1 MATITPGGSLTNVL
15 EAEWAP
21 TFKLQCNE
29 EARIFPTFDTPDGVS
44 KIGNLL
50 HISKISRITPTAVA
64 LATNDGKSLTYT
76 ANTENDFTVSPSFA
90 YGAVEITQMAEQR
103 LLRMP
108 NYKAGLR
115 KQIVAGLVAKKD
127 ADAGLLATS
136 VSTTKGGIAQNF
148 DKTFLLDGIGTLV
161 ENARDMYSP
170 GQGKWAFLHI
180 HPRQLKNILAI
191 NEITNAQIRG
201 DAEKPIRTGWVWE
214 AYGLALSESGNVYV
228 TGGVAHNLLHIKES
242 HVYGLNAD
250 FGFLPEQKFEL
261 VTRVIAFGEYG
272 MAEQW
277 DEYAVDMQTAG

>member
-1 MATITPGGSLTNVL
+1 MATITPGGSLTNVV

-29 EARIFPTFDTPDGVS
+29 EARIYNTFDTPDGVS

-50 HISKISRITPTAVA
+50 HISKISRVAPTTGVA
-64 LATNDGKSLTYT
+64 ATHDGKSLTYT
-76 ANTENDFTVSPSFA
+76 ANTETDFTVAPSFA
-90 YGAVEITQMAEQR
+90 YGAVEITKMAEQR

-115 KQIVAGLVAKKD
+115 KQIVSGLVAAKD
-127 ADAGLLATS
+127 AAAGLLATS
-136 VSTTKGGIAQNF
+136 IGTARGGIAQNF

-161 ENARDMYSP
+161 ENCRDMYSP
-170 GQGKWAFLHI
+170 GTGKWAFLHI

-191 NEITNAQIRG
+191 SEITNAQVRG
-201 DAEKPIRTGWVWE
+201 DAEKPIRVGWVWE

-228 TGGVAHNLLHIKES
+228 TGGVAHNMLHIKES

-250 FGFLPEQKFEL
+250 FGFLPEQPIEL
-261 VTRVIAFGEYG
+261 ATRLIAFGEYG
-272 MAEQW
+272 IAEQW
-277 DEYAVDMQTAG
+277 DEYAVDMQTAA